1 MESAMKED
9 VNERVVELI
18 KRFIDE
24 RGLGHYQRLPP
35 ERAFCPMLGV
45 SRSELRKALAK
56 MEADGLIWRHVGRGT
71 FVGARPVHNLGDVDF
86 LQKLTN
92 PAKMMDAR
100 MAIEPELARLAA
112 RDATTMDVEAIRHC
126 NQRCRAAEE
135 WRSYEAWDNHFHDAI
150 AKATH
155 NKVLLYLFDTFNV
168 VRRSVV
174 WEQVRSTKGPTSD
187 HVSLDQHDAI
197 LTAIATR
204 DMEGAACRMREH
216 LRSVRERVL
225 PTVATCRQPGSLTTG
240 RAGAAAI
247 ARRR

>member
-1 MESAMKED
+1 MEEEI
-9 VNERVVELI
+9 NERVVELI

-86 LQKLTN
+86 LQKLSN

-112 RDATTMDVEAIRHC
+112 RDGTPLDFDTIRNC
-126 NQRCRAAEE
+126 NQRCRTAEE

-174 WEQVRSTKGPTSD
+174 WEQMRSTKGPTSD
-187 HVSLDQHDAI
+187 HFSFDQHDAI
-197 LTAIATR
+197 LAAIEAR
-204 DMEGAACRMREH
+204 DTKGAAGRMREH
-216 LRSVRERVL
+216 LHSVSERVL
-225 PTVATCRQPGSLTTG
+225 PKVAPCRRSESTPVS
-240 RAGAAAI
+240 
-247 ARRR
+247 RRSRQ

>member
-1 MESAMKED
+1 MKKD
-9 VNERVVELI
+9 VNERVVALI

-24 RGLGHYQRLPP
+24 HGLGHYQRLPP
-35 ERAFCPMLGV
+35 ERAFCPILGV

-71 FVGARPVHNLGDVDF
+71 FVGARPVYNLGDVDF
-86 LQKLTN
+86 LQKLAN

-100 MAIEPELARLAA
+100 LAIEPELARLAA
-112 RDATTMDVEAIRHC
+112 RDATAFDVDAIRNC

-174 WEQVRSTKGPTSD
+174 WEQVRSTKGPMPD
-187 HVSLDQHDAI
+187 HFSFDQHDSIIA
-197 LTAIATR
+197 AIAAR
-204 DMEGAACRMREH
+204 DSEGAAHHMREH
-216 LRSVRERVL
+216 LSAVKQRVL
-225 PTVATCRQPGSLTTG
+225 PRVLSYQQPGSSSTE
-240 RAGAAAI
+240 GADVAI
-247 ARRR
+247 PSASQ